1 MEREGGV
8 TKSVK
13 FAKWRIDF
21 QKERKTQKML
31 NLHIANCHSLPPL
44 ERIHGCTF
52 KKMTLFVTACP
63 LGSP

>member
-1 MEREGGV
+1 MERWRGV

-31 NLHIANCHSLPPL
+31 NLHIANCHSLPHI
-44 ERIHGCTF
+44 ERIHGCAFENLTV
-52 KKMTLFVTACP
+52 FVTACP